1 MYIKGKN
8 WLDIFIVCYIYMY
21 LYLLRD
27 LYEMFD
33 VCKFVFFF
41 KIKGKLNLKC
51 VDFKY
56 MILYFFL

>member
-1 MYIKGKN
+1 
-8 WLDIFIVCYIYMY
+8 MY

-41 KIKGKLNLKC
+41 KIKGKLNLEC

-56 MILYFFL
+56 MI